1 MAGGAVD
8 KGEDGCSEGE
18 RGGDDGMFGV
28 AFEARELSRSVS
40 QGGSSSAARTSM
52 RGGGGGGILAVVR
65 AVQPGQQYKGH

>member
-1 MAGGAVD
+1 MSMSFD
-8 KGEDGCSEGE
+8 KKGVGEDVFDE
-18 RGGDDGMFGV
+18 DGMFGV
-28 AFEARELSRSVS
+28 AFKARELSRIVA